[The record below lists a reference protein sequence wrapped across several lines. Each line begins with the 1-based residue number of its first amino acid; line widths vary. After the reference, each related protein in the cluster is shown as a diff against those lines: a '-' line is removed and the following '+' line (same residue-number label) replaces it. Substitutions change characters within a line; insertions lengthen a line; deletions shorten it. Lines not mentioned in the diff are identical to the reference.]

1 MISTLQK
8 LVGIQANA
16 TNAHALAV
24 NFNANLPVNVEV
36 LKQMDAS
43 RYRLRVGRKELTT
56 KSQKPLCEK
65 ETYWGNFSQVQG
77 GILTLSHLWKQPR
90 VFQEKAYFIDA
101 PLEGLIDDA
110 HFSLPVLKQAL
121 LDELLAQ
128 NIDKTLFTT
137 FSYMLLALSKEVI
150 HLPLLDEG
158 RRTLFQCKPEAN
170 DLSFYIAFENL
181 GPIQGIITE
190 NHLHLE
196 VMYEKSLYFLEKE
209 LPKLDMIATLCL
221 TKEIYPLFDTN
232 ELSFDIKG

>member
-8 LVGIQANA
+8 LVGMR
-16 TNAHALAV
+16 TNIGQTQALAV

-36 LKQMDAS
+36 LKQIDAS

-65 ETYWGNFSQVQG
+65 ETYWGNFSQAEG

-90 VFQEKAYFIDA
+90 LFQNRAYFIDA

-110 HFSLPVLKQAL
+110 HFSLSALKKAL
-121 LDELLAQ
+121 LDELLAES
-128 NIDKTLFTT
+128 IDKTLFTT
-137 FSYMLLALSKEVI
+137 FSYMLLALNKEVI

-158 RRTLFQCKPEAN
+158 RRTLFQCKPEEN
-170 DLSFYIAFENL
+170 RLLVYIAFENL
-181 GPIQGIITE
+181 GPLQGIIVE
-190 NHLHLE
+190 NRLHLE

-209 LPKLDMIATLCL
+209 LLKLDMIATLCL

-232 ELSFDIKG
+232 ELSFDMKG